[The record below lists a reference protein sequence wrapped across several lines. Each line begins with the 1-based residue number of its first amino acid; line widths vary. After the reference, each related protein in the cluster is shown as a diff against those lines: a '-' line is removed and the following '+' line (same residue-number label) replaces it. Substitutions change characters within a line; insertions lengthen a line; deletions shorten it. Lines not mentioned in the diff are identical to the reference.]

1 MKLHEKI
8 KILRKEKGISQQ
20 EFANQLGI
28 HLTHV
33 SRLENGHYQPSLE
46 VLKKMMEIF
55 KVSADYLVNDD
66 TDSCDANVKDKSM
79 AERLRLID
87 GLEEEERKALGL
99 VIDSM
104 LTKKSVLDLLT
115 KREMMAG
122 RR

>member
-66 TDSCDANVKDKSM
+66 TDMCDVNIKDK
-79 AERLRLID
+79 R
-87 GLEEEERKALGL
+87 
-99 VIDSM
+99 
-104 LTKKSVLDLLT
+104 
-115 KREMMAG
+115 
-122 RR
+122 

>member
-1 MKLHEKI
+1 MV
-8 KILRKEKGISQQ
+8 SDQFPVQ
-20 EFANQLGI
+20 ELADQLGI

-33 SRLENGHYQPSLE
+33 SRLENGHYQPSLD

-55 KVSADYLVNDD
+55 GVSADYLINDGTDDYEVNI
-66 TDSCDANVKDKSM
+66 KDKSL
-79 AERLRLID
+79 AERMRLIE
-87 GLEEEERKALGL
+87 GLGEEERKALVL

-115 KREMMAG
+115 KRELLTG